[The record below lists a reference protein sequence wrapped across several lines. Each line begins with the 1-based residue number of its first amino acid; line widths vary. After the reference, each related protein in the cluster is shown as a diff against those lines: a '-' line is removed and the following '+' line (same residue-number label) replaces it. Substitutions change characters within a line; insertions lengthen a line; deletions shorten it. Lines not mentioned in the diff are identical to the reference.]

1 MKVLLYPFIIFGTIV
16 CAKFARFVMCM
27 PFIIIK
33 QKKDNMTEE
42 LWAEYFDTINPSKFL
57 LQTSMMY
64 TLCLGF
70 ASFLTKSILMKLSF
84 RHATALGISS
94 FLLGM
99 FVHLARTIQNKD
111 FLTQKLKHIKT

>member
-16 CAKFARFVMCM
+16 CAKFARLVMCM

-57 LQTSMMY
+57 LQISMMY

-70 ASFLTKSILMKLSF
+70 SSFVTKTILQKLSF
-84 RHATALGISS
+84 RHATSLGISS

-99 FVHLARTIQNKD
+99 FLHITRTIQYKD
-111 FLTQKLKHIKT
+111 FLIQKLKHINK